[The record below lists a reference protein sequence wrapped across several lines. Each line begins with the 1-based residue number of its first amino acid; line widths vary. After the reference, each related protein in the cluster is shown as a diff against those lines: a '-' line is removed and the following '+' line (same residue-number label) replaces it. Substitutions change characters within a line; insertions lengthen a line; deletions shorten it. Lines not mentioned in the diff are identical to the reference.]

1 MAVSKALVPILKGE
15 AATSLLETLSRARLK
30 PYSAEE
36 KEEAER
42 RLEELLQERKN
53 KK

>member
-1 MAVSKALVPILKGE
+1 MAVSKAIVPILRGE
-15 AATSLLETLSRARLK
+15 AATSLLKTLSRARLK

-42 RLEELLQERKN
+42 RLAELLQKRKY